1 MPLEKKNIN
10 PLSEKIILSNGVS
23 RGERPF
29 KNIFRRRPKVFCA
42 SDGRECVAGWRRRC
56 RPPSKPAVLY
66 KSNYKRATIVC
77 GCVCGCVC
85 TTKMMNNQMRPTPH
99 TRYCSF
105 FLSLSLSLT
114 DTNTYTQ
121 RESVRYVDDAWTQQC
136 IPVCGCLCLYI
147 IYTWSAC
154 HVCVR
159 ERRYYVHELERER
172 VRVCVE
178 CLSSVLFLIKGVYLC
193 VCSLCSELE
202 TSTIIRTNK
211 RSNLP
216 VSIFYSF
223 KNHF

>member
-1 MPLEKKNIN
+1 MLWDLQKELKAVPLEKKNIN

-66 KSNYKRATIVC
+66 KSNYKIATIVC

-105 FLSLSLSLT
+105 FLSLSLSLWLIRT
-114 DTNTYTQ
+114 HTHRENPSGMLTMHGHNSVYLSVVAFAFISFTLGVPAMCVWERDVITYTSL
-121 RESVRYVDDAWTQQC
+121 REREC
-136 IPVCGCLCLYI
+136 
-147 IYTWSAC
+147 
-154 HVCVR
+154 VCV
-159 ERRYYVHELERER
+159 
-172 VRVCVE
+172 
-178 CLSSVLFLIKGVYLC
+178 LSVFLL
-193 VCSLCSELE
+193 S
-202 TSTIIRTNK
+202 
-211 RSNLP
+211 
-216 VSIFYSF
+216 YSW
-223 KNHF
+223 